1 MDDAMKIVAALT
13 DPGLAAEAEAQGAD
27 MIELRLDLIDG
38 DAAGLLAGCREATR
52 LPIIGTL
59 RSAQEGGR
67 YFGNA
72 DEWIGRLR
80 PLLAFIDYVDIE
92 QRFSAHAPE
101 IRDSGKTIIASFH
114 TPAMPPLFGLFG
126 LERELRAYGDIVKII
141 ATPRTDEDIIELIS
155 FTHAVKMPVCTGV
168 MGAQFRYAR
177 AVLALFGSELVYC
190 HLGTPTA
197 EGQYSVVEFTGL
209 MKMLGQR

>member
-1 MDDAMKIVAALT
+1 MKIVAALT

-27 MIELRLDLIDG
+27 MIELRLDLMEG
-38 DAAGLLAGCREATR
+38 DSASRLAACRKATR

-59 RSAQEGGR
+59 RSAKEGGR
-67 YFGNA
+67 YFGSA
-72 DEWIGRLR
+72 DEWIAFLR
-80 PLLAFIDYVDIE
+80 PLLPYLDFVDIE
-92 QRFSAHAPE
+92 QRYAGHAPE
-101 IRDSGKTIIASFH
+101 IRDAGKTIIASFH

-155 FTHAVKMPVCTGV
+155 FTHAVKLPVCTGV
-168 MGAQFRYAR
+168 MGSEFRYAR

-197 EGQYSVVEFTGL
+197 EGQFSVKEFTGL
-209 MKMLGQR
+209 MLMLGHRN

>member
-1 MDDAMKIVAALT
+1 MKIVAALT

-27 MIELRLDLIDG
+27 MIELRLDLMEG
-38 DAAGLLAGCREATR
+38 DSASRLAACRKATR

-59 RSAQEGGR
+59 RSAKEGGR
-67 YFGNA
+67 YFGSA
-72 DEWIGRLR
+72 DEWIAFLR
-80 PLLAFIDYVDIE
+80 PLLPYLDFVDIE
-92 QRFSAHAPE
+92 QRYAGHAPE
-101 IRDSGKTIIASFH
+101 IRDAGKTIIASFH

-155 FTHAVKMPVCTGV
+155 FTHAVKLPVCTGV
-168 MGAQFRYAR
+168 MGSEFRYAR
-177 AVLALFGSELVYC
+177 PVLALFGSELVYC

-197 EGQYSVVEFTGL
+197 EGQFSVKEFTGL
-209 MKMLGQR
+209 MLMLGHRN